1 MTRRGRD
8 RRRALGGMFGDP
20 TAAMGRPGPSDPVW
34 TTRSRF
40 IVGDFAAAR
49 TTSGPRLFQW
59 GPEGLAGRLGGHRRS
74 LHPGTEFFRSP
85 SIFLRE
91 VGRYQPGRFA
101 PVRFGQRSPR
111 KLLAAVVADGIEMDA
126 RRVIESACISRQTI
140 DGLQHS
146 SSCPLGCHPA
156 PSVASPG
163 NRKPPFAGAFRMGPP
178 GFEPGSHGL

>member
-1 MTRRGRD
+1 MAGP
-8 RRRALGGMFGDP
+8 GGMP
-20 TAAMGRPGPSDPVW
+20 RAGRPRRPNCGNGPARPQRSSLDHAVPVHPRRLCSPQENE
-34 TTRSRF
+34 TGRVS
-40 IVGDFAAAR
+40 I
-49 TTSGPRLFQW
+49 SG
-59 GPEGLAGRLGGHRRS
+59 GPEGLARRLGGHRRS
-74 LHPGTEFFRSP
+74 LHPGTEFFRPP

-91 VGRYQPGRFA
+91 VDRHQPGRFA

-140 DGLQHS
+140 DGFQHS

-163 NRKPPFAGAFRMGPP
+163 NRKPPFAGAFRVGPP